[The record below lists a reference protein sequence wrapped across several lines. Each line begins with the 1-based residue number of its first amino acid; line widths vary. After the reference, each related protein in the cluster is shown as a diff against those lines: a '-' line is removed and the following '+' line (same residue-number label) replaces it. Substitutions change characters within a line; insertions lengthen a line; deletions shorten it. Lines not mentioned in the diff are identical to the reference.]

1 MDDDWREEME
11 EKVAGEE
18 ESVDIGQEK
27 KILGSNTMLVGLNSL
42 PGKSH
47 DGHLI

>member
-1 MDDDWREEME
+1 MDDDRREEME

-27 KILGSNTMLVGLNSL
+27 NPRL
-42 PGKSH
+42 
-47 DGHLI
+47 

>member
-1 MDDDWREEME
+1 MDDDRREEME

-18 ESVDIGQEK
+18 ESVDIGLE
-27 KILGSNTMLVGLNSL
+27 KILGSNAILVGVNSL

-47 DGHLI
+47 GGHLI